1 MRTYGAEVHNLDEHR
16 ERRKEEGTNSDEQDN
31 EKKEDKKGKPRI
43 RLKQYAA
50 PDRTTIPRRNWLY
63 GFHYMR
69 RIVSATIGPGG
80 IGKSSLDLVEAIG
93 MSLARD
99 LLGTE
104 ELRHPLRVWY
114 HNGEDPEDEI
124 NRRIAA
130 ICIHF
135 ELDEQEVR
143 KNLYVTCGLDMPI
156 KVARGATEVKLDKAL
171 IGEITARIGDHS
183 IDVAIFDP
191 LVTVHSTS
199 ELLAATMDP
208 VIREAFGFIANET
221 NSAVELAHH
230 TRKKAPGQDEYT
242 AAAPRGVKNIT
253 VAGCCLY
260 TVARIVEPLVG

>member
-1 MRTYGAEVHNLDEHR
+1 
-16 ERRKEEGTNSDEQDN
+16 
-31 EKKEDKKGKPRI
+31 
-43 RLKQYAA
+43 
-50 PDRTTIPRRNWLY
+50 
-63 GFHYMR
+63 
-69 RIVSATIGPGG
+69 
-80 IGKSSLDLVEAIG
+80 

-260 TVARIVEPLVG
+260 TVARIRRTPRRVAAITIRQSRDDHCTRETPASLPSPPAGAFLVWDYLFMVAVERRATFARSLSSHRRLTGGENR